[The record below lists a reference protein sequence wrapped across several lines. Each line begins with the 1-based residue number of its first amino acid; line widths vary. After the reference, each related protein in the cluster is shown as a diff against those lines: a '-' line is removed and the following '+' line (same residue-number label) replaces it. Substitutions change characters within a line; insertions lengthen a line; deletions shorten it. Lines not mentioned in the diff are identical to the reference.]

1 MLQCSQPEQGSAGG
15 ESQAG
20 RLPNIRARRGMWYH
34 LYEANVQASAPF
46 RAAALA
52 ALQAR
57 ARLSGSADPPA
68 MRHVMAA
75 LEMATRAKLTHVS
88 QPFGISSVE
97 VEGKVAEVSEEAVFD
112 LPFGRLLHFRKD
124 IDAAQPKVLLVA
136 PLSGHFAT
144 LLRNTVRTMLQDHD
158 VYITDWKNARDV
170 PLSQGRFGFEDYVDY
185 LIAML
190 EHLGPGAH
198 VVAVCQPC
206 VQALAATAVMSERAN
221 PCTPRS
227 LTLMAGPIDCR
238 INPTAVNNLA
248 TENPIEWFS
257 GNLISTV
264 PFPLPGWGRRVY
276 PGFMQLAAFMS
287 MNPERH
293 LDQHRALFRH
303 LVEGEE
309 DEADRI
315 KTFYDEYFAVL
326 DLSEEFYLET
336 VAWVFQEMRL
346 PLGRLKHRGQ
356 TVDCSK
362 ITRTAL
368 LTVEGER
375 DDICAVGQTAAAH
388 ELVTRLRPHLRSHH
402 LQPGVGHYG
411 VFSGRKWENQI
422 YPTVR
427 SVILSVE

>member
-1 MLQCSQPEQGSAGG
+1 
-15 ESQAG
+15 
-20 RLPNIRARRGMWYH
+20 MWYH
-34 LYEANVQASAPF
+34 IYEAQMQASAPF

-52 ALQAR
+52 ALQLR
-57 ARLSGSADPPA
+57 STLNGSADTPA
-68 MRHVMAA
+68 LRQVMAA

-88 QPFGISSVE
+88 QPFGINSVM
-97 VEGKVAEVSEEAVFD
+97 VENREALVVEETALD

-124 IDAAQPKVLLVA
+124 IDAPQPKVLLVA

-144 LLRNTVRTMLQDHD
+144 LLRNTVKTMLQDHD
-158 VYITDWKNARDV
+158 VYITDWKNAREV
-170 PLSQGRFGFEDYVDY
+170 PLAQGRWGFEDYVDY
-185 LIAML
+185 LIQFL
-190 EHLGPGAH
+190 EYLGPSAH
-198 VVAVCQPC
+198 IVAVCQPC
-206 VQALAATAVMSERAN
+206 VQAMVATAVMSEQKH

-248 TENPIEWFS
+248 TDHPIEWFRN
-257 GNLISTV
+257 NLISTV
-264 PFPLPGWGRRVY
+264 PFPLPAWGRRVY
-276 PGFMQLAAFMS
+276 PGFMQLAAFMA

-293 LDQHRALFRH
+293 VDAHKTLFRH

-309 DEADRI
+309 DEAEKI

-326 DLSEEFYLET
+326 DLTEEFYLET

-356 TVDCSK
+356 VVDCSK

-375 DDICAVGQTAAAH
+375 DDICAVGQTSAAH
-388 ELVTRLRPHLRSHH
+388 ELVTKLRPHLRSQH

-411 VFSGRKWENQI
+411 VFSGKKWERFI